1 MHTSQLRPY
10 ITTCQCHAARSPFRA
25 DGLDLRICSYLD
37 EALNEVFRQR
47 RAFGIFFRSEVLEY
61 VCELLPEVQGFLLHF
76 HIVSMFLPITSLCVL
91 SCPVQYISQLPC
103 FSSSLL
109 LSSLL
114 FSCPLFSSLLFSSL
128 LFSSS
133 LFSLPNRL
141 YPSTF
146 SFSFSFPLF
155 LLLPKKNSEKSHS
168 PETPDDY

>member
-1 MHTSQLRPY
+1 MHAHFSVATLY
-10 ITTCQCHAARSPFRA
+10 HTTCQCHAARSPFRA
-25 DGLDLRICSYLD
+25 DRLDLWICSYLD

-61 VCELLPEVQGFLLHF
+61 VCELLPKVQGFLLHF

-109 LSSLL
+109 
-114 FSCPLFSSLLFSSL
+114 
-128 LFSSS
+128 FSSS
-133 LFSLPNRL
+133 LF
-141 YPSTF
+141 F
-146 SFSFSFPLF
+146 SPQPPISIYLLLLF

>member
-10 ITTCQCHAARSPFRA
+10 ITTYQCHAARSPFRA
-25 DGLDLRICSYLD
+25 DRLDLWICSYLD

-76 HIVSMFLPITSLCVL
+76 HIVSMFLPITSFCVL

-114 FSCPLFSSLLFSSL
+114 FSCPLFSSLLFSS
-128 LFSSS
+128 S
-133 LFSLPNRL
+133 LVSLPNRL
-141 YPSTF
+141 YPSLL
-146 SFSFSFPLF
+146 LF
-155 LLLPKKNSEKSHS
+155 LLSPHLPSPSSQRKEQRKK
-168 PETPDDY
+168 PLT

>member
-1 MHTSQLRPY
+1 MHTFQLRPY
-10 ITTCQCHAARSPFRA
+10 ITACQCHAARSPFRA
-25 DGLDLRICSYLD
+25 DRLDLWICSYLD

-76 HIVSMFLPITSLCVL
+76 HIVSMFLPIRSLCVL

-114 FSCPLFSSLLFSSL
+114 FSCPLFSS
-128 LFSSS
+128 S
-133 LFSLPNRL
+133 LFFSLQPPISIYL
-141 YPSTF
+141 LL
-146 SFSFSFPLF
+146 LF
-155 LLLPKKNSEKSHS
+155 LLLLLPPPLPLPPKAKEKKS
-168 PETPDDY
+168 PLT